1 MDDTSQA
8 FNMPDVFVTPPAE
21 DKVPGWRC
29 FNAANPLEVLE
40 ERSIEVEEQDV
51 ACFIDDVADDEAS
64 SLASKSQARQDGQS
78 VVDSLMS
85 RDFNIDHASADT
97 DESDIGSDYGEET
110 QEDDDQHRQ
119 GQSHALTRIRR
130 QESLGGSE
138 TGNDSDVIEV
148 FKVSRSHRGSEGDG
162 AQQPPLSQGLKRSS
176 TFKAKASKALRT
188 LSIAFRSSKSK
199 PKAEE
204 VDASRPTS
212 RSSYREEE
220 QQQTVEPE
228 SPAKAES
235 IPPTPIDQTAPR
247 TPAARMS
254 RRISQIFTVSTI
266 GRSRSSTII
275 AAGSNPEAPPA
286 SPSEPSSMARRSS
299 VSSRPTMDSRAQ
311 STLPSPTR
319 QKFGTQSSS
328 THPPDDPRPPSTLG
342 TRSQSTS
349 RRFSRVNLKTLFSFS
364 SNEQGQLNNHGSTEG
379 PAPSKP
385 SIDSTGRTTP
395 TLKRPSSLPSTSS
408 ESSAGPQTPT
418 TTDSA
423 ASGVRVGT
431 VNEQAN
437 SISDED
443 IHFQGLGE
451 GDLGIFPS
459 ENSLPSKV
467 SSPRTST
474 SSSESGYDEAK
485 TATPPLYRRFSSSSY
500 RSSMETTATAT
511 LPSRA
516 PTLPPIHP
524 LEYMEPVDL
533 AVPDVASGT
542 KDEEGDISFEMRLD
556 SLHFDSLSFDADQF
570 VLDLEDTKTI
580 SQ

>member
-8 FNMPDVFVTPPAE
+8 SFTMPDVFVTPPAE

-51 ACFIDDVADDEAS
+51 ACFIDDMADDEAS
-64 SLASKSQARQDGQS
+64 SQASKSQRRQDGQS

-85 RDFNIDHASADT
+85 REYNIDHATADT
-97 DESDIGSDYGEET
+97 DSDVGSEYGEET
-110 QEDDDQHRQ
+110 QEDEDQHRQ
-119 GQSHALTRIRR
+119 SQNALTRFHR
-130 QESLGGSE
+130 QESLGGD

-148 FKVSRSHRGSEGDG
+148 VKVSRSHRGSEGG
-162 AQQPPLSQGLKRSS
+162 RGQQPPPPQGLKRST

-188 LSIAFRSSKSK
+188 LSIAFRSSKLK
-199 PKAEE
+199 PKPEE
-204 VDASRPTS
+204 DHSRPTS

-220 QQQTVEPE
+220 QQQPVAPE

-254 RRISQIFTVSTI
+254 RRLSQIFTVGTI
-266 GRSRSSTII
+266 GRSRSSTVV
-275 AAGSNPEAPPA
+275 AAGSSSEGPPP
-286 SPSEPSSMARRSS
+286 SPSEPAVRRRSS
-299 VSSRPTMDSRAQ
+299 VSSRPTIDSGVHT
-311 STLPSPTR
+311 TLPSPTR
-319 QKFGTQSSS
+319 PNFDTQPSSKQ
-328 THPPDDPRPPSTLG
+328 PPDSSRHDPRPPSTLG
-342 TRSQSTS
+342 TRSKSTN
-349 RRFSRVNLKTLFSFS
+349 RTFSRVNLKTLFSFS
-364 SNEQGQLNNHGSTEG
+364 SNEQGQLNDQNSTE
-379 PAPSKP
+379 APSKP
-385 SIDSTGRTTP
+385 SLDSGGRTTP

-418 TTDSA
+418 TTDSS
-423 ASGVRVGT
+423 SGVQVGT
-431 VNEQAN
+431 VNERSN

-459 ENSLPSKV
+459 DNSLPSKV

-511 LPSRA
+511 RSSRA
-516 PTLPPIHP
+516 PTLPPIHH
-524 LEYMEPVDL
+524 LEFIEPVDL
-533 AVPDVASGT
+533 AVVDVATGT
-542 KDEEGDISFEMRLD
+542 KEEEGDISLEMRLD

-580 SQ
+580 GQ